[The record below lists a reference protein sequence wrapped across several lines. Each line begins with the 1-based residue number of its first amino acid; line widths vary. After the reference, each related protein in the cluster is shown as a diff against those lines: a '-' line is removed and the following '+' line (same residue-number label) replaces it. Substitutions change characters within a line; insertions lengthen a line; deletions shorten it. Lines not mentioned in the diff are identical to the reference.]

1 MVLFILPKGGEI
13 VNDENLIPLNKR
25 SKKVQREIQEKGRQA
40 NKAKHAQKR
49 TVRECL
55 AILKDMP
62 CTHDKIKK
70 TLREAGIKDEEITNG
85 MAIAFA
91 TFMNGMKNAQFAR
104 LAYEMMG
111 ENDVQG
117 NTIINSAPPEI
128 NVNFVK
134 ADEK

>member
-1 MVLFILPKGGEI
+1 M
-13 VNDENLIPLNKR
+13 NDENLIPQNKR
-25 SKKVQREIQEKGRQA
+25 TKKEQREIAIKGG
-40 NKAKHAQKR
+40 KASGEARRQKR

-70 TLREAGIKDEEITNG
+70 TLRDAGIKDEEITNG

-91 TFMNGMKNAQFAR
+91 TFMNGMKNPSFAR

-117 NTIINSAPPEI
+117 AIKIPPG
-128 NVNFVK
+128 NLQVNFSSDPEAFK
-134 ADEK
+134 

>member
-1 MVLFILPKGGEI
+1 MTRKGG
-13 VNDENLIPLNKR
+13 KR
-25 SKKVQREIQEKGRQA
+25 SGEVRR
-40 NKAKHAQKR
+40 QKR

-117 NTIINSAPPEI
+117 AIKIPPG
-128 NVNFVK
+128 NLQVNFSSDPEAFK
-134 ADEK
+134 

>member
-1 MVLFILPKGGEI
+1 M
-13 VNDENLIPLNKR
+13 NDENLIPQNKR
-25 SKKVQREIQEKGRQA
+25 TKKEQREIAIKGG
-40 NKAKHAQKR
+40 KASGEARRQKR

-117 NTIINSAPPEI
+117 AIKIPPG
-128 NVNFVK
+128 NLQVNFSSDPEAFK
-134 ADEK
+134 

>member
-1 MVLFILPKGGEI
+1 M
-13 VNDENLIPLNKR
+13 NDENLIPQNKR
-25 SKKVQREIQEKGRQA
+25 TKKEQREIAIKGG
-40 NKAKHAQKR
+40 KASGEARRKKR

-117 NTIINSAPPEI
+117 AIKIPPG
-128 NVNFVK
+128 NLQVNFSSDPEAFK
-134 ADEK
+134 

>member
-1 MVLFILPKGGEI
+1 M
-13 VNDENLIPLNKR
+13 NDENLKPCTT
-25 SKKVQREIQEKGRQA
+25 KKEARERGRNGGLKSGEA
-40 NKAKHAQKR
+40 RRKKR

>member
-1 MVLFILPKGGEI
+1 M
-13 VNDENLIPLNKR
+13 NDENLKPCTTKNEA
-25 SKKVQREIQEKGRQA
+25 RERGRNGGLKSGEA
-40 NKAKHAQKR
+40 RRKKR

-117 NTIINSAPPEI
+117 AIKIPPG
-128 NVNFVK
+128 NLQVNFSSNAEDFK
-134 ADEK
+134 

>member
-1 MVLFILPKGGEI
+1 MNGH
-13 VNDENLIPLNKR
+13 ENLIPVR
-25 SKKVQREIQEKGRQA
+25 TEEEAREKGRRGGKKSGEA
-40 NKAKHAQKR
+40 RRQKR